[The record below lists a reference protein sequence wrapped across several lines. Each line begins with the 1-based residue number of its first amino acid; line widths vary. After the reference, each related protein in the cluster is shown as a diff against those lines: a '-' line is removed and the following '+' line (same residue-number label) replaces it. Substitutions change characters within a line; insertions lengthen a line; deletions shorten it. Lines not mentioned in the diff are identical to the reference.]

1 MLLGEQFRP
10 IGLYFWA
17 VGRTDDAVALM
28 ERALRVDPGNL
39 VLRNMT
45 GNYLA
50 QAGRLEDA
58 IRYYNEALKVEPSD
72 PRPLFGLAEALKRQG
87 DASGA
92 IAARRKAYELSG
104 EEDGAK
110 ALAAARTAK
119 DYEDAEVAVARFRL
133 GELEA
138 VAQERYVSPLDL
150 ARLQAQVGEREKA
163 FASLE
168 AAFAERSAGLV
179 FLKVERAWDPV
190 RDDPRFAALVRR
202 VGIP

>member
-1 MLLGEQFRP
+1 MPCFFGNFR
-10 IGLYFWA
+10 LYFWA
-17 VGRTDDAVALM
+17 TGRPDDAVALM
-28 ERALRVDPGNL
+28 ERALRVDPGNP

-72 PRPLFGLAEALKRQG
+72 PRPLFGMAEALKRQG
-87 DASGA
+87 DVSGA

-110 ALAAARTAK
+110 ALAAARTEK
-119 DYEDAEVAVARFRL
+119 DYEAAEAAVARFRL
-133 GELEA
+133 GELEE

-150 ARLQAQVGEREKA
+150 ARLQAQVGEGEKA

-168 AAFAERSAGLV
+168 AAFAERSPGLV
-179 FLKVERAWDPV
+179 FLKAERAWDPL
-190 RDDPRFAALVRR
+190 RGDPRFSALVRR